1 VWNLA
6 YRQTAAEIEREF
18 QRNRD
23 LHSGRIQCRRGCTD
37 CCHQLFQITEI
48 EAAMVSAGVRELDPE
63 VQRRIRAR
71 ASGYIEARR
80 AMVSHGEPEAWGQ
93 LPPPGSR
100 LLCPLLED
108 GACLIYDHR
117 PLLCRKFGIPL
128 WNPDRPGRVYAC
140 ELNFRDGDEISDPE
154 LIQIQTGIHERW
166 KQVQVRYNAAGGRR
180 FGEAITV
187 ARAVLEDFSALESD
201 GPRTAS

>member
-18 QRNRD
+18 ERNRE
-23 LHSGRIQCRRGCTD
+23 LHGERIQCRRGCTD

-48 EAAMVSAGVRELDPE
+48 EAAMISAGVRELDQE
-63 VQRRIRAR
+63 VQQRIRAR
-71 ASGYIEARR
+71 ASGYMETRR
-80 AMVSHGEPEAWGQ
+80 VMVSQGEPEAWGQ

-140 ELNFRDGDEISDPE
+140 ELNFRDGDEISDPA
-154 LIQIQTGIHERW
+154 LIQIQTGIHEGW
-166 KQVQVRYNAAGGRR
+166 KQVQVRYNSAGGRR

-187 ARAVLEDFSALESD
+187 ARAVLEDFSALASC